1 MRSQNRNERSHAH
14 ARGVMALAPLAP
26 LAWVAALCA
35 ALVPA
40 AAGAQAVVTAAQAA
54 RTAGVAPPPPDIAM
68 LPANDA
74 PAVAPAHA
82 VTLAEYLDLVRRG
95 SLSLRAD
102 QVRVQA
108 ARADLR
114 AASAFPNPSVSY
126 SRKRGER
133 EAGIEQPLPIFG
145 QRGLRMEGAQLGI
158 AAAAAQADVAYAD
171 AARDAAR
178 EFIALLVAQE
188 RHARREAANRDLDAA
203 AAIVRGQVQAGAR
216 SRYDLARIEVQ
227 QAQSAMEVAKS
238 QAALDES
245 AAKVAAAA
253 ALPQWQPRAVGS
265 LQPAPQSTD
274 FDALWAVA
282 QQRLPAVRAAVAEQE
297 HADKLVAVERREAL
311 PTPSLS
317 LGRLRNDDGRSNV
330 IGVSLEIP
338 LFDRREGAIAK
349 AVAEREEAQLRREA
363 ALSAAQS
370 ELRRATGQLAQRRQL
385 SERYARQGLERL
397 GDLQRMA
404 RDAYQLGQG
413 SVLELID
420 SIESVAEKQIGYLDL
435 VEEVLQAELDVRSAA
450 GDLTGRLLY

>member
-1 MRSQNRNERSHAH
+1 MRSQNWNDRRNDRP
-14 ARGVMALAPLAP
+14 RGLMVLAL
-26 LAWVAALCA
+26 VAALGSMV
-35 ALVPA
+35 VPGT
-40 AAGAQAVVTAAQAA
+40 AGAQAPVAALTAP
-54 RTAGVAPPPPDIAM
+54 APPDVAM
-68 LPANDA
+68 LPANDL
-74 PAVAPAHA
+74 PATAPAHA

-114 AASAFPNPSVSY
+114 TASAFPNPSLSY

-133 EAGIEQPLPIFG
+133 ESGIEQPLPIFG

-158 AAAAAQADVAYAD
+158 AAAAAQADAAYSD
-171 AARDAAR
+171 VARDAAR
-178 EFIALLVAQE
+178 EFIGLLVSQE
-188 RHARREAANRDLDAA
+188 RHARRESAQKDLDAA
-203 AAIVRGQVQAGAR
+203 AAIVRGQVEAGAR

-227 QAQSAMEVAKS
+227 QAQVAMEVAKS
-238 QAALDES
+238 QAALDE
-245 AAKVAAAA
+245 AASKVAAAA

-265 LQPAPQSTD
+265 LQPAAQSTD

-282 QQRLPAVRAAVAEQE
+282 QQRLPAVRAAVAEQA
-297 HADKLVAVERREAL
+297 HADKLVDVERRDAL
-311 PTPSLS
+311 PTPSVS

-330 IGVSLEIP
+330 IGVSVEIP
-338 LFDRREGAIAK
+338 LFDRHEGAIAK
-349 AVAEREEAQLRREA
+349 AVAQREEAQLRREA
-363 ALSAAQS
+363 AMAAAQS
-370 ELRRATGQLAQRRQL
+370 ELRRATAQLAQRRQL

-397 GDLQRMA
+397 GELKRMA
-404 RDAYQLGQG
+404 QDAYRLGQG

-420 SIESVAEKQIGYLDL
+420 SIDSVADKQIGYLDL